1 MLNSK
6 YLSLVNKICDK
17 TEFTITRVHCTW
29 SKHSIYGYMQISS
42 FVCEIEPHIT
52 FTIKFHVSATI
63 IGKWEIKLVDKID
76 PFYETLKEIQ
86 IGAELVLFDGK

>member
-1 MLNSK
+1 
-6 YLSLVNKICDK
+6 
-17 TEFTITRVHCTW
+17 
-29 SKHSIYGYMQISS
+29 MQISS

-76 PFYETLKEIQ
+76 PFYVTQKTLKEIQ
-86 IGAELVLFDGK
+86 IGSELVLAMLALLGVAFCFSSNLLKPYLIFCSIKMFHRI

>member
-1 MLNSK
+1 MQFNLHWNEVSK
-6 YLSLVNKICDK
+6 SPLFGIEIKLIVLPN
-17 TEFTITRVHCTW
+17 FR
-29 SKHSIYGYMQISS
+29 SIISTQFMQIPS
-42 FVCEIEPHIT
+42 FVCEIELHMT

-63 IGKWEIKLVDKID
+63 IGKWEIKVVDKID

>member
-1 MLNSK
+1 
-6 YLSLVNKICDK
+6 
-17 TEFTITRVHCTW
+17 
-29 SKHSIYGYMQISS
+29 MQIPS
-42 FVCEIEPHIT
+42 FVCEIEPHMTFTT

-76 PFYETLKEIQ
+76 PFYETQKTLKEIQ

>member
-1 MLNSK
+1 
-6 YLSLVNKICDK
+6 
-17 TEFTITRVHCTW
+17 
-29 SKHSIYGYMQISS
+29 MQISN

-76 PFYETLKEIQ
+76 PFYVTLKEIQ
-86 IGAELVLFDGK
+86 IGAELVLFHGK

>member
-1 MLNSK
+1 MLSK
-6 YLSLVNKICDK
+6 YILGLNTQFID
-17 TEFTITRVHCTW
+17 T
-29 SKHSIYGYMQISS
+29 YMQISS

>member
-1 MLNSK
+1 MHESK
-6 YLSLVNKICDK
+6 FFKNCGTFCFDLYWKYHNFERNEIRATVFLKWTD
-17 TEFTITRVHCTW
+17 F
-29 SKHSIYGYMQISS
+29 S

>member
-1 MLNSK
+1 
-6 YLSLVNKICDK
+6 
-17 TEFTITRVHCTW
+17 
-29 SKHSIYGYMQISS
+29 MQIPS
-42 FVCEIEPHIT
+42 FVCEIEPHMTFTT

>member
-1 MLNSK
+1 
-6 YLSLVNKICDK
+6 
-17 TEFTITRVHCTW
+17 
-29 SKHSIYGYMQISS
+29 MQISS

-76 PFYETLKEIQ
+76 PFYVTQKTLKEIQ